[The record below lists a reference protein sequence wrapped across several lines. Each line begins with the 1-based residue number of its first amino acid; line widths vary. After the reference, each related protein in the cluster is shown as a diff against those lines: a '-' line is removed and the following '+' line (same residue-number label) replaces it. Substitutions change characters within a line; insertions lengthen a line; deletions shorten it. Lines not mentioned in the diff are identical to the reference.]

1 MSTLPGHPRIAYGSR
16 VKPVTATYL
25 VAERSRD
32 RFKAIASRTGL
43 SASGFFDALVENMPL
58 DDDGVPTFM
67 SRQDQLLLEE
77 EPRKTG

>member
-25 VAERSRD
+25 VAESSRD